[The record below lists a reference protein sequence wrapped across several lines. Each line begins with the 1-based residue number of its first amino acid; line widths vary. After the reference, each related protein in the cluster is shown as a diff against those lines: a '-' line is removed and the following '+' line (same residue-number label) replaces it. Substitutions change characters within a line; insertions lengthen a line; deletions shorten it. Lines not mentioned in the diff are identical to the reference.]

1 MKIRGFSEFKTFLDA
16 DKSKVKGCLVDTSV
30 LFAASYT
37 PDKFNEEC
45 EKPFDELFK
54 RNIPA
59 FTNISVRHEFLEKQR
74 RVLIADSLV
83 VFYEIYG
90 KMLPPA
96 LEMKLK
102 SHKTSHQKKAD
113 EEKPTGLQKQQID
126 SYSKSLRAVSVNGRN
141 AWDVL
146 CQDLFAP
153 QLLPVWDKAV
163 QEFRIVELKIRAEDA
178 SAYIQKNP
186 DWDDAVRLMGKYGL
200 GSTDAMII
208 NMFLCSAISVMLT
221 ADFEMARAAA
231 IESQNS
237 KAVFIPDS
245 LSN

>member
-1 MKIRGFSEFKTFLDA
+1 MPRSICS
-16 DKSKVKGCLVDTSV
+16 
-30 LFAASYT
+30 AA
-37 PDKFNEEC
+37 
-45 EKPFDELFK
+45 
-54 RNIPA
+54 
-59 FTNISVRHEFLEKQR
+59 
-74 RVLIADSLV
+74 
-83 VFYEIYG
+83 
-90 KMLPPA
+90 
-96 LEMKLK
+96 
-102 SHKTSHQKKAD
+102 
-113 EEKPTGLQKQQID
+113 
-126 SYSKSLRAVSVNGRN
+126 
-141 AWDVL
+141 
-146 CQDLFAP
+146 
-153 QLLPVWDKAV
+153 LPVWDKAV